1 MSDYRDLVYGT
12 EEHRRNRQRHVEHH
26 EDTGDDVAELG
37 KAAIKGVVTVGTVGI
52 AATMM
57 GGIIG
62 GMQK

>member
-1 MSDYRDLVYGT
+1 MKYNDLVYGS
-12 EEHRRNRQRHVEHH
+12 EQHRHNRRQHVERH

-37 KAAIKGVVTVGTVGI
+37 KLAIKGVVTVGVVG
-52 AATMM
+52 ATASLM

>member
-1 MSDYRDLVYGT
+1 MKYNDLVYGT
-12 EEHRRNRQRHVEHH
+12 DEHRSNRRRHADYHQ
-26 EDTGDDVAELG
+26 DTGDDVAELG